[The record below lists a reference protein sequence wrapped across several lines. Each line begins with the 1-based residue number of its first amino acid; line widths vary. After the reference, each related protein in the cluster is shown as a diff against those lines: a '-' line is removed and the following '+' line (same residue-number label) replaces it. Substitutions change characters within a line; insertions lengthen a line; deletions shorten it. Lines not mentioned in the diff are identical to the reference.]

1 MAKLI
6 EIKPECNL
14 WGLQVEMQPVLKHA
28 SSIWEEHGVEFVVTC
43 ANNGRH
49 SPGSLHYYGYAVDL
63 RTKTLCP
70 CCPRRTFCTT
80 SSKNRIAAAAA
91 KLQKV
96 LGPRYQVLVFTTH
109 IHVEYQWILDQMD
122 WIS

>member
-63 RTKTLCP
+63 RTKT
-70 CCPRRTFCTT
+70 F